1 MFRPA
6 LPLRTRRPRSLTAG
20 VLCAAVLA
28 GGCAQWSRA
37 PEPPARPGPEAA
49 APRVSPF
56 EGVTGRPRATPGTTF
71 LLVGLDRR
79 TGISREDKR
88 RLFVGGE
95 GCDCTD
101 VMMLL
106 HVSEDRR
113 RVSVISI
120 PRDSYTEFPPHT
132 EPPATGTSATGTS
145 AAATSATG
153 TRAAEPPAGE
163 PPVTDTPAAGAPGP
177 AASGTG
183 TSGPPASPPES
194 PGTATSGTAAA
205 GAVPSGSGG
214 GPVRHWGKINA
225 AHKHGGPALTVAA
238 VEGATG
244 IRIDHYLETDF
255 TGFVRTVD
263 RLGGGRVC
271 TGKPL
276 KDKNSGLDLPPG
288 THHVDGTGALK
299 YVRARKL
306 DPPGDLG
313 RVRRQQR
320 FLLSVMENLL
330 SGERAAAG
338 RDGLSRS
345 ARALLAS
352 VRTDEGLTLPK
363 LAGLGRALRKLP
375 TSAAEFATVPIRDF
389 DHRVPGWGS
398 TLVWDEPRA
407 EALFAAVRADRPIV
421 PETRPGEVR
430 PVPVAIAPRKLR
442 VRVAEGPGAEPG
454 SAARL
459 ARELR
464 AAGFTVVGV
473 TAGSGG
479 GAEQAGPTEIAH
491 DPRLR
496 RAAPTLSAALPNA
509 RVREVKGLG
518 RVFRV
523 TVGPIAGRVVPV
535 VHDRSG
541 VEGAPVTGDELS
553 CREAPPGG

>member
-1 MFRPA
+1 MFRPV
-6 LPLRTRRPRSLTAG
+6 LPVRTPGARSLAVG
-20 VLCAAVLA
+20 VLCAALLA
-28 GGCAQWSRA
+28 GGCAQWSGA
-37 PEPPARPGPEAA
+37 PEPPARPGPEAGA
-49 APRVSPF
+49 HRVSPF
-56 EGVTGRPRATPGTTF
+56 GGLTERPRPTPGTTF
-71 LLVGLDRR
+71 LLVGLDGR
-79 TGISREDKR
+79 TGISREEKR

-106 HVSEDRR
+106 HVSADRD
-113 RVSVISI
+113 RVGVISI
-120 PRDSYTEFPPHT
+120 PRDSYAEFPPHI
-132 EPPATGTSATGTS
+132 E
-145 AAATSATG
+145 
-153 TRAAEPPAGE
+153 
-163 PPVTDTPAAGAPGP
+163 PAAVEPTTGAPPSTGASGP
-177 AASGTG
+177 APSGPAPSGSVSSGTVSPVPG
-183 TSGPPASPPES
+183 TAGPKTSPPEA
-194 PGTATSGTAAA
+194 PAPA
-205 GAVPSGSGG
+205 PSGSGT
-214 GPVRHWGKINA
+214 GPGRHWGKINA
-225 AHKHGGPALTVAA
+225 AHKHGGPALTVAT
-238 VEGATG
+238 VEHATG
-244 IRIDHYLETDF
+244 IRIDHYVETDF
-255 TGFVRTVD
+255 TGFVRAVD
-263 RLGGGRVC
+263 RLGGGEVC
-271 TGKPL
+271 TDKPL
-276 KDKNSGLDLPPG
+276 RDENSGLDLPPG

-330 SGERAAAG
+330 SGERAASG
-338 RDGLSRS
+338 RDEFSRG
-345 ARALLAS
+345 ARALLES

-363 LAGLGRALRKLP
+363 LAGLARALRKLP
-375 TSAAEFATVPIRDF
+375 GSAAEFATVPMRDF

-398 TLVWDEPRA
+398 TLLWDEPRA
-407 EALFAAVRADRPIV
+407 EALFAAVRADRPFV

-430 PVPVAIAPRKLR
+430 PVPVAIEPRKLR
-442 VRVAEGPGAEPG
+442 VSVAEGPGAEPG

-459 ARELR
+459 ARKLR
-464 AAGFTVVGV
+464 ATGFTVVGV

-479 GAEQAGPTEIAH
+479 GTPHAGPTEIAY

-509 RVREVKGLG
+509 RVREVEGLG

-553 CREAPPGG
+553 CREQPPGG

>member
-1 MFRPA
+1 MFRPV
-6 LPLRTRRPRSLTAG
+6 LPVRTRRARSRVAV
-20 VLCAAVLA
+20 VLCAALLA
-28 GGCAQWSRA
+28 GGCAPSSEA
-37 PEPPARPGPEAA
+37 PEPPARPGPEAGG
-49 APRVSPF
+49 PRLSPF
-56 EGVTGRPRATPGTTF
+56 EGLTGRPRPTPGTTF
-71 LLVGLDRR
+71 LLVGLDGR
-79 TGISREDKR
+79 TGLSRAEKR

-106 HVSEDRR
+106 HVSADRR
-113 RVSVISI
+113 RVGVISI
-120 PRDSYTEFPPHT
+120 PRDSYAEFPPHT
-132 EPPATGTSATGTS
+132 EPPATRTPDPGSPAGASGAAAPPGPGTAGPEPSRPEAAGSASPATGT
-145 AAATSATG
+145 
-153 TRAAEPPAGE
+153 
-163 PPVTDTPAAGAPGP
+163 
-177 AASGTG
+177 
-183 TSGPPASPPES
+183 
-194 PGTATSGTAAA
+194 
-205 GAVPSGSGG
+205 

-238 VEGATG
+238 VEHATG
-244 IRIDHYLETDF
+244 IRVDHYLETDF

-263 RLGGGRVC
+263 RLGGGEVC
-271 TGKPL
+271 TDKPL
-276 KDKNSGLDLPPG
+276 KDDKSGLDLPPG
-288 THHVDGTGALK
+288 THHVDGTDALK
-299 YVRARKL
+299 YVRARRL

-320 FLLSVMENLL
+320 FLVSLMENLF
-330 SGERAAAG
+330 SGDRTPSG
-338 RDGLSRS
+338 GDGFSRS
-345 ARALLAS
+345 ARALLRS

-375 TSAAEFATVPIRDF
+375 SSAAEFATVPIRDF

-421 PETRPGEVR
+421 PETRPGEIR
-430 PVPVAIAPRKLR
+430 PVPVAVAPRKLR
-442 VRVAEGPGAEPG
+442 VSVAEGPGAEPG
-454 SAARL
+454 SAAPL
-459 ARELR
+459 AMKLR
-464 AAGFTVVGV
+464 ANGFTVVGV

-479 GAEQAGPTEIAH
+479 GPAQARPTEIAH

-496 RAAPTLSAALPNA
+496 RAAPTLAAALPNA
-509 RVREVKGLG
+509 RVRETEGLG

-553 CREAPPGG
+553 CRETPPGG